1 MSNLFWLSGQL
12 SIIFTLVKQNANK
25 YKEMAPTALMTAKR
39 KSVRLSPEVFKALK
53 RYRKAFTTEV
63 ECAETIRIKRET
75 LNRVLLIG
83 SGSPE
88 TIGKIE
94 EALGVKES
102 N

>member
-1 MSNLFWLSGQL
+1 
-12 SIIFTLVKQNANK
+12 
-25 YKEMAPTALMTAKR
+25 MAPTVTMSSKR
-39 KSVRLSPEVFKALK
+39 KSVRLTADAFKALK

-63 ECAETIRIKRET
+63 ECAETIGIKRET